1 MNREELEK
9 MFDEIF
15 SNLYEEEDYMDWS
28 IWNNEKTDEVKQF
41 IFDTIT
47 LEVLKSVIPKE
58 EVDYTNDSYS
68 AWYNRS
74 IFIIKQKAKELYNIN
89 L

>member
-47 LEVLKSVIPKE
+47 LKVLKSVIPKE